1 LLQAYAASS
10 SESDADAAA
19 SSSHSSSGSTNGS
32 SNGKMTLE
40 EEFNI
45 YADKHQGQFALR
57 KLYHESDRLLAVL
70 YTGACPVLALVLA
83 LACRAAWRRA
93 AALASRAEP
102 LALSFCAPP
111 LTCLMCLPACRSACL
126 PACLPACL
134 QRLPAGPAAP

>member
-1 LLQAYAASS
+1 MLGSLALTCLVPLYLTVLQAYRAS
-10 SESDADAAA
+10 SESDADAAAA

-70 YTGACPVLALVLA
+70 YTGGCPVREV
-83 LACRAAWRRA
+83 
-93 AALASRAEP
+93 
-102 LALSFCAPP
+102 
-111 LTCLMCLPACRSACL
+111 
-126 PACLPACL
+126 
-134 QRLPAGPAAP
+134 

>member
-1 LLQAYAASS
+1 MLQAYAASS

-32 SNGKMTLE
+32 SNGKMTL

-111 LTCLMCLPACRSACL
+111 LTCLMCLPAAP